1 MTETAWSNTVSVS
14 VGTGGGGGGGGGGGI
29 TTPSIDW
36 KMLLLMGGVGLTLAV
51 LAALVVAKK

>member
-1 MTETAWSNTVSVS
+1 MTETAWSNTVSLS
-14 VGTGGGGGGGGGGGI
+14 VGTGGGGGGGT